1 MQCLCHISWG
11 HGQPLGRLSED
22 KALFLGLL
30 KHNIGLRKLLHFIS
44 LSFTFV
50 LWNITYLCRVNISII
65 SNEFIVYVFIFIYPP
80 YALSLPVG
88 LLQEQRKFPLSRWA
102 LGIFLFWH
110 DIMQKKKKNWIEHT
124 VQYTNVLCKKAELHA
139 CFRVIEQGSSSKEA
153 VHSGGFILLMGYCYF
168 FSPSPQWHHMHN
180 GW

>member
-11 HGQPLGRLSED
+11 HGQPLGGLSED

-30 KHNIGLRKLLHFIS
+30 KHSIGLRKLLHFIS
-44 LSFTFV
+44 LCFSFV

-110 DIMQKKKKNWIEHT
+110 HIMQKKKELNWTYSAIYKRPLQEGR
-124 VQYTNVLCKKAELHA
+124 VA
-139 CFRVIEQGSSSKEA
+139 CMFQGNRTGIKLKRSSALWGIYSLN
-153 VHSGGFILLMGYCYF
+153 GLLLLL
-168 FSPSPQWHHMHN
+168 SPPPPQWHHMHN